1 MSKVKKPKG
10 KSKTYARKSRSSGP
24 SPIEAAR
31 EFIQQ
36 YALAGVAGVI
46 VILASAGAI
55 LWAGGYVGILTDK
68 MARAA
73 DAGAVAAGFEIRR
86 ITLKGRTQTASD
98 ELEGAIGPIL
108 GASILSFDADQARAR
123 IEELG
128 WVRVASVSRL
138 LPNTIH
144 VSIRERSPAAVW
156 QMSGALHL
164 IDIDGAIIREI
175 GAYEYSN
182 LPLIVGAGAPD
193 AASGILQ
200 ALAHHPDIAEMTS
213 ALVRVGERR
222 WNVRLRNGV
231 DLRLPDEG
239 FADSLD
245 ALATLQETSGI
256 LDQPLE
262 YIDLRDPERMVVR
275 KRGALAEET
284 AG

>member
-1 MSKVKKPKG
+1 MSKVKKSKG

-245 ALATLQETSGI
+245 
-256 LDQPLE
+256 
-262 YIDLRDPERMVVR
+262 
-275 KRGALAEET
+275 
-284 AG
+284 

>member
-1 MSKVKKPKG
+1 MSKVKKSKG
-10 KSKTYARKSRSSGP
+10 KSKTYSRKSRSAGP
-24 SPIEAAR
+24 SPIEAAH

-98 ELEGAIGPIL
+98 ELEGAIGPII
-108 GASILSFDADQARAR
+108 GDSILSFDADRARAR

-200 ALAHHPDIAEMTS
+200 ALAQHPDIAEMTS

-245 ALATLQETSGI
+245 ALATLQETSAI